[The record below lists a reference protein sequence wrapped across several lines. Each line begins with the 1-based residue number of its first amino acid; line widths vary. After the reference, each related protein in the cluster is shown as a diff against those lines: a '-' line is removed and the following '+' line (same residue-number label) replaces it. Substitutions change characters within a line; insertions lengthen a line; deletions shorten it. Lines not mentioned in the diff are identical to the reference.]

1 MQNEMNSDLMRQV
14 DQLAINNVLIDEI
27 EKEES
32 WKDRTGL
39 DFEGLCGAIE
49 TIIFMSDK
57 PVPLTRLKKVIDEE
71 IPLKVVHEAIQ
82 KLQEDYE
89 KKHHGIR
96 LVEIAEGYP
105 V

>member
-1 MQNEMNSDLMRQV
+1 MQNEMNNDLMNKV
-14 DQLAINNVLIDEI
+14 DQLATNNALIDEI

-57 PVPLTRLKKVIDEE
+57 PVPLMRLK
-71 IPLKVVHEAIQ
+71 
-82 KLQEDYE
+82 
-89 KKHHGIR
+89 R
-96 LVEIAEGYP
+96 L
-105 V
+105 